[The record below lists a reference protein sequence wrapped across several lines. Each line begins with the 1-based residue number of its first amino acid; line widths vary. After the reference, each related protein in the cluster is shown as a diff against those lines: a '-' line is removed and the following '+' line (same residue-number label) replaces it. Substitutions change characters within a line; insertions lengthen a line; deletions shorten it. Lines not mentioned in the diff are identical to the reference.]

1 MLFSVGR
8 ARKRFCLSHPT
19 KHTGF
24 FHLRGGPSEEV
35 EGVARRLA
43 DEVGSHAV
51 AVLGVEHPREA
62 QAVDACK
69 KGGGKQSCFF

>member
-1 MLFSVGR
+1 MLFSIGR

-51 AVLGVEHPREA
+51 AVLGVEHPRKA

-69 KGGGKQSCFF
+69 KRGEAMLLFF